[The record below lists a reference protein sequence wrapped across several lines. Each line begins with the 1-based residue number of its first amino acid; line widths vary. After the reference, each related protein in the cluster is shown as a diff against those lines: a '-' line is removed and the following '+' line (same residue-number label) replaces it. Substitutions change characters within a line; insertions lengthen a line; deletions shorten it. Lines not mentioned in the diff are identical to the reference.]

1 MTSVVSS
8 IARAR
13 GRLAPTP
20 WATVEAVA
28 VPAALSAATFLA
40 ATPWLRAYA
49 VRGAA
54 PLFVG
59 ASVASVLIAS
69 LAIRVWRLPAA
80 ASYAVSA
87 AALVILLLASAGLH
101 PDAIGRSLVNG
112 PNQLLSE
119 TLPLTGQGASLAAPL
134 VLTWL
139 CGTCTTEL
147 VTRTPRWQPGLP
159 GIGLAIPLAAY
170 VLAYAVTSSRPG
182 RNEVV
187 APLLF
192 MTLVAVTVVR
202 HAARLSLT
210 RQAGVGPA
218 VEDGARSPL
227 WRVALAGSVIA
238 ALVVAGLAAAIPSL
252 PGISKTAASLNR
264 AAPLANATVI
274 DPVDAMAALRN
285 SRPDS
290 SAQPLL
296 RVRTDE
302 SSSGYLAAA
311 ILDDYDGARWS
322 FASTFRPTGGRI
334 PPAAGSAGTA
344 TVIGAGVVRQDETLL
359 TGLPLPMLPALDRP
373 VSIEGLAADADSS
386 TGMILPGQALKP
398 GSSFEVTSRTPGS
411 TMVAVPRANGIGVP
425 AGQTVGSTG
434 AAPDLA
440 VPADSSAAM
449 TTALRFL
456 SNLTGERPAASV
468 AFLQAAMSALHTDER
483 RVDPTL
489 APRPRPASPRAATRA
504 GRTRPTTTAAP
515 PTGVTTGGTSLSE
528 VIDAVTFDQSATPEQ
543 FATFFAM
550 VARDLGVP
558 ARVVTGFRLVTS
570 SSAGP
575 VAPGTYQ
582 VTNRMAWTWVEIPV
596 AGGGWVVA
604 DPTPD
609 TPTAESAPPPL
620 SVRVTPTTL
629 APPQAN
635 AVPRSEIAGAHA
647 IARPVHIDVPRSH
660 HLPPW
665 VLALLMGAAIVVA
678 ALLVGPGL
686 AGLRRQIRRRRR
698 HRADP
703 SELAVG
709 AWLELLDG
717 LHQAG
722 LPPPRGATSAEVAVD
737 AGRAFGADV
746 AAPVRQVGELADRA
760 VFSVRHPPEQA
771 DAEDA
776 WREQRRLRRA
786 VLRSLDRRQRT
797 RALLSVGAAPR
808 DPYRREP

>member
-1 MTSVVSS
+1 VTSPAST

-13 GRLAPTP
+13 ARLGRTP

-54 PLFVG
+54 PLFIV

-69 LAIRVWRLPAA
+69 LGTRMWRLPAA
-80 ASYAVSA
+80 VSYAVSA
-87 AALVILLLASAGLH
+87 AALVMLLLAAAGLH
-101 PDAIGRSLVNG
+101 PDAIGRSLVHG
-112 PNQLLSE
+112 PNELLTE
-119 TLPLTGQGASLAAPL
+119 TLPLSGTGASLAAPL

-139 CGTCTTEL
+139 CGAGTTEL
-147 VTRTPRWQPGLP
+147 VTRRPRWQPGLP
-159 GIGLAIPLAAY
+159 GIGLAIPLATY

-182 RNEVV
+182 RTDVV

-192 MTLVAVTVVR
+192 MTLIAVTLVR

-227 WRVALAGSVIA
+227 WRGALAGGVTA
-238 ALVVAGLAAAIPSL
+238 ALVVSGLAAAIPSL
-252 PGISKTAASLNR
+252 PAMSRIAASLNR
-264 AAPLANATVI
+264 PAPLAMASLI
-274 DPVDAMAALRN
+274 DPVDATAALRD
-285 SRPDS
+285 SRPDA

-334 PPAAGSAGTA
+334 PPASGSGGAGTL
-344 TVIGAGVVRQDETLL
+344 IDAGMVRQDETLL
-359 TGLPLPMLPALDRP
+359 TALPTPMLPALDRP
-373 VSIEGLAADADSS
+373 LSIAGVSAVADSS

-398 GSSFEVTSRTPGS
+398 GVSFEVTSRTPGS
-411 TMVAVPRANGIGVP
+411 TVLAVPRADGVGVP
-425 AGQTVGSTG
+425 AGQTAGRAG
-434 AAPDLA
+434 APDLA

-456 SNLTGERPAASV
+456 SDLTGERPAASV

-489 APRPRPASPRAATRA
+489 APRSTPASPRAPTRA
-504 GRTRPTTTAAP
+504 GRTTPTATATP
-515 PTGVTTGGTSLSE
+515 PNDVTSGGTSLSE
-528 VIDAVTFDQSATPEQ
+528 VIDAVTFNQSATPEQ

-558 ARVVTGFRLVTS
+558 ARVVTGFRLVDS
-570 SSAGP
+570 SSAGS

-596 AGGGWVVA
+596 AGRGWVVA

-609 TPTAESAPPPL
+609 TPTAESAPPPVP
-620 SVRVTPTTL
+620 VRATPTTI

-635 AVPRSEIAGAHA
+635 AVPQSEITGAHA
-647 IARPVHIDVPRSH
+647 IARPVPIKVPRSQ
-660 HLPPW
+660 HLPGW
-665 VLALLMGAAIVVA
+665 VLALLVGAAIVVA
-678 ALLVGPGL
+678 VLLAGPGL

-698 HRADP
+698 HRTDP
-703 SELAVG
+703 SELAIG

-722 LPPPRGATSAEVAVD
+722 LSPPRGATSAEVAVD
-737 AGRAFGADV
+737 AGRAFGAGV
-746 AAPVRQVGELADRA
+746 SAPVRQVGELADRA
-760 VFSVRHPPEQA
+760 VFSVSHPPERA
-771 DAEDA
+771 DAEHA
-776 WREQRRLRRA
+776 WRQQRRLRRA

-808 DPYRREP
+808 DPCRREP

>member
-1 MTSVVSS
+1 M
-8 IARAR
+8 
-13 GRLAPTP
+13 
-20 WATVEAVA
+20 
-28 VPAALSAATFLA
+28 
-40 ATPWLRAYA
+40 
-49 VRGAA
+49 
-54 PLFVG
+54 
-59 ASVASVLIAS
+59 
-69 LAIRVWRLPAA
+69 
-80 ASYAVSA
+80 
-87 AALVILLLASAGLH
+87 
-101 PDAIGRSLVNG
+101 
-112 PNQLLSE
+112 
-119 TLPLTGQGASLAAPL
+119 
-134 VLTWL
+134 
-139 CGTCTTEL
+139 
-147 VTRTPRWQPGLP
+147 
-159 GIGLAIPLAAY
+159 
-170 VLAYAVTSSRPG
+170 
-182 RNEVV
+182 V

-202 HAARLSLT
+202 HAGRLSLT

-238 ALVVAGLAAAIPSL
+238 ALVVAALAAAIPAL
-252 PGISKTAASLNR
+252 PAISKTAASLNR

-359 TGLPLPMLPALDRP
+359 TALPLPMLPALDRP
-373 VSIEGLAADADSS
+373 VSIEGLAAEADSS

-398 GSSFEVTSRTPGS
+398 GSSFEVTSRTPGP

-468 AFLQAAMSALHTDER
+468 AFLQAALSALHTDER

-489 APRPRPASPRAATRA
+489 APRTRPASPRAATRA
-504 GRTRPTTTAAP
+504 GRTTPTTTAAP
-515 PTGVTTGGTSLSE
+515 PSGVTTGGTSLSE

-558 ARVVTGFRLVTS
+558 ARVVTGFRLVTG

-609 TPTAESAPPPL
+609 TPTTESAPPPL

-665 VLALLMGAAIVVA
+665 VLALLVGAAIVVA

-686 AGLRRQIRRRRR
+686 AGLRRQVRRRRR

-709 AWLELLDG
+709 AWLESPRRPSPGRSPTAQGGDQRRSGRRRWSGFRPRRRRACPPGRRARRPGGVLGASPARTGGCRGRL
-717 LHQAG
+717 AG
-722 LPPPRGATSAEVAVD
+722 
-737 AGRAFGADV
+737 
-746 AAPVRQVGELADRA
+746 AAPVATCRPAQPRPSPTHPGPAIRGSRTTRPVPSPAIVPGSAIVPSSAVVTARSDRNGRGHRDSP
-760 VFSVRHPPEQA
+760 VSGEQA
-771 DAEDA
+771 
-776 WREQRRLRRA
+776 
-786 VLRSLDRRQRT
+786 
-797 RALLSVGAAPR
+797 
-808 DPYRREP
+808 